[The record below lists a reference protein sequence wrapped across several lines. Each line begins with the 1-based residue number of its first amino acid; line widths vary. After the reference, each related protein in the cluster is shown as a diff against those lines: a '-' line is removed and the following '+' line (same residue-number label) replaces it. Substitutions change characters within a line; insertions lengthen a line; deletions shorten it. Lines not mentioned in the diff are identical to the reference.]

1 MRGLVWTCVLATLE
15 LGQAAAR
22 TRRQAVLSS
31 RARQALIG
39 HLDITSD
46 KVTRAIYSQI
56 TYMQT
61 SHYPTSTVCDSVGAD
76 GAAEAGHR
84 AGAAVQEAGVPGL
97 QLADRSPDTGGGGA
111 GQELR

>member
-1 MRGLVWTCVLATLE
+1 MLATLVP
-15 LGQAAAR
+15 GQAAAR

-46 KVTRAIYSQI
+46 KVTRTIYSQI

-61 SHYPTSTVCDSVGAD
+61 SHYPTTVGAD

-111 GQELR
+111 GEELR